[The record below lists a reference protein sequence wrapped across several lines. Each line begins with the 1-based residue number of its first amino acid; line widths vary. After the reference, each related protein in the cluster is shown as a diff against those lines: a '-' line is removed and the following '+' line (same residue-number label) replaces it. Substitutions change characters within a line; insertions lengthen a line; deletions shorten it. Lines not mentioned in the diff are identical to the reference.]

1 MKRLKITVNGRV
13 QGVFFRDSTRNKASE
28 LGICGVVRNQ
38 PDGAVYIEAEG
49 DDEPLEQFV
58 QWCRE
63 GPPWARVEKVDV
75 EGCKAEGASKFI
87 IEN

>member
-1 MKRLKITVNGRV
+1 MKRLKITVKGRV

-28 LGICGVVRNQ
+28 LGICGFVRNQ

-49 DDEPLEQFV
+49 DDEPLEQFT

-63 GPPWARVEKVDV
+63 GPPWARVEEVAV
-75 EGCKAEGASKFI
+75 NECEAEGASKFI